1 MKIVVIKIISILV
14 LSTFLTACKTGGG
27 DEQRF
32 TIAVIPDT
40 QNMVDF
46 SHQNTENYP
55 IDSAGM
61 FIQQMQYLADNTNIR
76 GGNIEF
82 VTSVGD
88 VWQHRENGVDPA
100 HAIRGLTAADDSPKK
115 NPKNHSGIQ
124 NFEIPLAKRGY
135 NILAETGIPFSVVPG
150 NHDYDWYWRDSRFPR
165 QRDRFDELRDER
177 GRIVRFD
184 PTIIGMTHVG
194 GLDNFRSVFSDTG
207 PYFKNKSW
215 YISSYNGGANSAQVF
230 QAGGYKFLH
239 LGLEMQS
246 GDDVLDWA
254 QEVINANIGIP
265 TIISTHD
272 FLTTDGERKQRINA
286 DYSRVDP
293 GYHKATEEIWEE
305 FIAVND
311 QIFMVLS
318 GHNHAQSRRTDKNN
332 FGNKVYQ
339 IMADYQDRG
348 QSLRTDI
355 NKPPVALSDGWLR
368 LMEFDM
374 GKAFPVI
381 NVRTYSTYYK
391 KFSYEIPEYASWY
404 KKWEHPELSDEEFNA
419 MDYFSIELTDFKER
433 FDKN

>member
-1 MKIVVIKIISILV
+1 MKISIAQVISILV
-14 LSTFLTACKTGGG
+14 FSTFLTACKKDGV
-27 DEQRF
+27 DDQIF

-46 SHQNTENYP
+46 SHQNSENYP

-61 FIQQMQYLADNTNIR
+61 FIQQMQYLADNTNVR
-76 GGNIEF
+76 GGDIEF

-100 HAIRGLTAADDSPKK
+100 HANRGLTAADDSPKTNSK
-115 NPKNHSGIQ
+115 NKNGIHD
-124 NFEIPLAKRGY
+124 FEIPLAKRGY

-194 GLDNFRSVFSDTG
+194 GLDNFRSVFSNIG
-207 PYFKNKSW
+207 PYFKNKNW

-246 GDDVLDWA
+246 GDDVLNWA
-254 QEVINANIGIP
+254 QEVIDANIGIP

-305 FIAVND
+305 FIAIND

-318 GHNHAQSRRTDKNN
+318 GHNHAQSRRTDDNS
-332 FGNKVYQ
+332 FGHKVYQ

-348 QSLRTDI
+348 QSLRSDPDKFPI
-355 NKPPVALSDGWLR
+355 PLSDGWLR
-368 LMEFDM
+368 LMEFNMEKDI
-374 GKAFPVI
+374 PLI

-391 KFSYEIPEYASWY
+391 KFSYEIPEYALWY
-404 KKWEHPELSDEEFNA
+404 KKWEHPELTDEEFNA
-419 MDYFSIELTDFKER
+419 MDHFSIELLDFRER
-433 FDKN
+433 FNKN